1 VMGLDSDQESIAQ
14 VARLQGRILG
24 ATNEE
29 IQAAQ
34 ETVQQVAQHKV
45 IKRGA
50 VAMQAGVCRR
60 EAPVT
65 LKLRNNS
72 MVEGIVDLAYQDPT
86 DKDTWMVVD
95 YKTDFEMKGRLDEYR
110 KQVWLYAL
118 AISRAS
124 GKKAKPV
131 LLQF

>member
-1 VMGLDSDQESIAQ
+1 
-14 VARLQGRILG
+14 
-24 ATNEE
+24 
-29 IQAAQ
+29 
-34 ETVQQVAQHKV
+34 
-45 IKRGA
+45 
-50 VAMQAGVCRR
+50 MQAGVCRR